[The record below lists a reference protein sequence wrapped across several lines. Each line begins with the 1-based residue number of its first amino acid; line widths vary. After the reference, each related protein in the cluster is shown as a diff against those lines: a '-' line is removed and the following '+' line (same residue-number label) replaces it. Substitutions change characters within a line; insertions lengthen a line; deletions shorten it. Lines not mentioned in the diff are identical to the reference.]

1 MQIAVLGCGVVGRGV
16 VDLLVK
22 NASLIAARVGE
33 EVRVKYVLDRRKITD
48 LPCDAEVVHDFD
60 VIVSDPEI
68 TLVVEAMGGSHPA
81 FEFSKAALLSGKHVV
96 TSNKEVVANF
106 GIELLATARESGV
119 LYLFEAS
126 VGGGI
131 PVLHPIAE
139 DLAANSVDSI
149 VGILNGTT
157 NYILT
162 EMFEGGKSF
171 EEALAG
177 ARALGYAEANPA
189 ADVEG
194 LDACR
199 KIAILA
205 AVATGKIVHTDKI
218 HTEGITKIRPEDVA
232 AAEKLGCA
240 IKLLGRMVLTP
251 VGDLFLM
258 VAPFF
263 VPRTS
268 PLYVVS
274 DVYNAVLVHG
284 DFVDD
289 VLFFGRGAGAEPTA
303 SALVGDVIH
312 ALAGGHRYF
321 ADWQAADSEMTD
333 FSYFTCR
340 RYLALAGVDHNA
352 VSVLFGEAEFL
363 PIDGGVAFLT
373 PEISERELE
382 DKLSRATATGGKLL
396 SHIRLL

>member
-1 MQIAVLGCGVVGRGV
+1 MQIAVLGCGVVGRGAIDV
-16 VDLLVK
+16 LTK
-22 NASLIAARVGE
+22 NAAQIAARVGE
-33 EVRVKYVLDRRKITD
+33 EVTVKYILDRRDLSD
-48 LPCDAEVVHDFD
+48 LPYADRVVREFE
-60 VIVSDPEI
+60 VIVSDPEVV
-68 TLVVEAMGGSHPA
+68 LVIEAMGGSHTA
-81 FEFSKAALLSGKHVV
+81 FEFSLRALEAGKHVV

-106 GIELLATARESGV
+106 GIELLSAARENGV
-119 LYLFEAS
+119 QYLFEAS

-139 DLAANSVDSI
+139 DLAANHIDSI
-149 VGILNGTT
+149 TGILNGTT

-162 EMFEGGKSF
+162 RMFEDGKSF
-171 EEALAG
+171 EEALAS
-177 ARALGYAEANPA
+177 AQALGYAEANPA
-189 ADVEG
+189 ADIEG

-205 AVATGKIVHTDKI
+205 AVATGKLIRTDKI
-218 HTEGITKIRPEDVA
+218 HTEGITAIRAEDVA

-263 VPRTS
+263 VPGSS
-268 PLYVVS
+268 PLYRVT
-274 DVYNAVLVHG
+274 DVFNAVLAHG

-303 SALVGDVIH
+303 SAVVGDVLH
-312 ALAGGHRYF
+312 ALTGGHRYF
-321 ADWQAADSEMTD
+321 ADWQAAGSELTD
-333 FSYFTCR
+333 FSHFTCR

-352 VSVLFGEAEFL
+352 VSVLFGDAEFL
-363 PIDGGVAFLT
+363 PMDGGVAFLT
-373 PEISERELE
+373 PELSERELQ
-382 DKLSRATATGGKLL
+382 DKLARATATGGKLL

>member
-1 MQIAVLGCGVVGRGV
+1 MQIAVLGCGVVGRGT
-16 VDLLVK
+16 VDLLIK
-22 NASLIAARVGE
+22 NAAPIAARVGE
-33 EVRVKYVLDRRKITD
+33 EVTVKYILDRRD
-48 LPCDAEVVHDFD
+48 LSELPYADKVVRDFD
-60 VIVSDPEI
+60 VIVKDPEV

-81 FEFSKAALLSGKHVV
+81 YDFSLAALRAGKHVV

-106 GIELLATARESGV
+106 GIELLAAAKEAGV
-119 LYLFEAS
+119 RYLFEAS

-131 PVLHPIAE
+131 PVLHPLAE
-139 DLAANSVDSI
+139 DLAGTRIDSI
-149 VGILNGTT
+149 AGILNGTT

-162 EMFEGGKSF
+162 EMFGGGKSF
-171 EEALAG
+171 GEALA
-177 ARALGYAEANPA
+177 AAQALGYAEANPA
-189 ADVEG
+189 ADIEG

-205 AVATGKIVHTDKI
+205 AVATGKLVRTDKI
-218 HTEGITKIRPEDVA
+218 HTEGITAIRPEDVA

-240 IKLLGRMVLTP
+240 IKLLGRMVTTP

-263 VPRTS
+263 VPAAS
-268 PLYVVS
+268 PLYRVS
-274 DVYNAVLVHG
+274 DVFNAVLVHG

-289 VLFFGRGAGAEPTA
+289 VLFFGRGAGAAPTA
-303 SALVGDVIH
+303 SAIVGDVVH

-321 ADWQAADSEMTD
+321 TDWQAADGDMTD

-340 RYLALAGVDHNA
+340 RYLALGGVDHNA
-352 VSVLFGEAEFL
+352 VSVLFGDAEFL
-363 PIDGGVAFLT
+363 PVDGGVAFLT
-373 PEISERELE
+373 PELSERELG
-382 DKLSRATATGGKLL
+382 DKLARVTATGGTLL